1 MHDRDQSRCNHS
13 VKRPRTRPPALHHQM
28 RDDGWFFFFIRIN
41 TVSRTLKIRFF
52 GSMNLVKV
60 RYIIE
65 DSLTKIK
72 VTLFLY
78 SKKIFSLLNP
88 NIFYVNGR
96 DANRHPIIGK
106 IHVKIVHSLSLFL
119 YLSHTHARSRARSCT
134 KYIRVSYSFLFSI
147 FFRNRYRTRKTNN
160 LITNVIISRKNF
172 EKNYILHY
180 MEICINDNLH
190 KATINIQF
198 SFIFDSIFKK
208 KKIKKNRKKKYRKW
222 NVTIIETRGS
232 ISSYVP
238 SYFYVV

>member
-13 VKRPRTRPPALHHQM
+13 VKRPRIRPPALHHQM

-41 TVSRTLKIRFF
+41 TVLRTLKIRFF

-72 VTLFLY
+72 VTFFLY
-78 SKKIFSLLNP
+78 STKIFSLLNP

-119 YLSHTHARSRARSCT
+119 YLSHTNARSRARSCT
-134 KYIRVSYSFLFSI
+134 NIHTRFLFLPI
-147 FFRNRYRTRKTNN
+147 FFIFFSKSLSNT
-160 LITNVIISRKNF
+160 KN
-172 EKNYILHY
+172 KH
-180 MEICINDNLH
+180 
-190 KATINIQF
+190 
-198 SFIFDSIFKK
+198 SI
-208 KKIKKNRKKKYRKW
+208 
-222 NVTIIETRGS
+222 
-232 ISSYVP
+232 
-238 SYFYVV
+238 